1 MGWTVTSPNSDF
13 LPPLSVEPGESSPAI
28 PEKPKYS
35 QNIVFSNDPMADLR
49 ETDLRLPFEVELG
62 KKPPERR
69 ALPRSGTVLSRIEDA
84 TYAILREHEK
94 KSA

>member
-1 MGWTVTSPNSDF
+1 
-13 LPPLSVEPGESSPAI
+13 
-28 PEKPKYS
+28 
-35 QNIVFSNDPMADLR
+35 MADPR
-49 ETDLRLPFEVELG
+49 ETDLKLPFAMELG

>member
-1 MGWTVTSPNSDF
+1 MSGD
-13 LPPLSVEPGESSPAI
+13 
-28 PEKPKYS
+28 
-35 QNIVFSNDPMADLR
+35 DPMADPH
-49 ETDLRLPFEVELG
+49 ETNRNLPFEIELG

-94 KSA
+94 QSA

>member
-1 MGWTVTSPNSDF
+1 
-13 LPPLSVEPGESSPAI
+13 
-28 PEKPKYS
+28 
-35 QNIVFSNDPMADLR
+35 MADLR
-49 ETDLRLPFEVELG
+49 ETDLSLPVEIDFG